1 MENISINSRLK
12 EEIQQ
17 PALTL
22 PLWPGACGGWWP
34 SRFFCTL
41 LLGRETCSPGLE
53 LLLAQKSSLRQVH
66 CGWLCCMTALVNSHQ
81 EALGCLR
88 MELWGQSGY
97 NSCPASSLW

>member
-22 PLWPGACGGWWP
+22 PLWPGACSGWWP

-66 CGWLCCMTALVNSHQ
+66 CKD
-81 EALGCLR
+81 
-88 MELWGQSGY
+88 
-97 NSCPASSLW
+97 